1 MSRDHT
7 GRLFNFHVSF
17 FQQTSEE
24 SVLRQVYDKLILP
37 NRHDAPP
44 DTVRGLQR
52 VCDKSKYAFV
62 VDSTRAVS
70 VSNNVTCDLV
80 PVPDAFIPAS
90 GTFVIAKHSP
100 FRRLINSK

>member
-17 FQQTSEE
+17 FQHASEG
-24 SVLRQVYDKLILP
+24 SVMHQVYEKLILP
-37 NRHDAPP
+37 HRHDAPP
-44 DTVRGLQR
+44 DTVSGLQR
-52 VCDKSKYAFV
+52 ICDKSKYAFV
-62 VDSTRAVS
+62 VDSTREAS

-80 PVPDAFIPAS
+80 AVPDAFIPAS